1 MLFFSISLFAQSGNI
16 TGKVYDENGI
26 PLPGANIVLEGTT
39 YYGMSDLDGSFKLI
53 NVKEGSYKLSISFI
67 GYTSFEKDIEVKKGT
82 TQFYE
87 ARLVVSSEELDEV
100 YINAINSEQSK
111 SLSNQRANTNITN
124 IVSADQAGKFPDSNI
139 GESVRRIAG
148 ITIQNDQ
155 GEARN
160 IIIRGVSP
168 ALNNVQ
174 LNGERVPSAEGNN
187 RNVQMDLIP
196 ADMIQ
201 SIEVSK
207 TITPD
212 MQADAIG
219 GTVNLVTRASNEGQR
234 ISLTAGSGLSMFNNE
249 PIWNASAIYGNR
261 FLDSKLG
268 VIVSGSYQ
276 NIDYGSDNIE
286 YEWDYAGD
294 TEGDMPYVA
303 EHQIRQYYVQRVRK
317 SVSAT
322 LDYRFNPA
330 NTIYFKGIYN
340 NRNDWENRYRLVYK
354 DMELPS
360 NGQTEAEVERQTK
373 GGTPNNKNRRL
384 EDQRMWNI
392 QLGGDHLLGSLEMNW
407 KVTRSVASEDRPN
420 ERYIQ
425 FKSEDMLPVNIDMS
439 DLSFVSASPV
449 NYPDS
454 EGSLMELDEL
464 SEERQQTDEKNW
476 VARLDMT
483 KTFNQ
488 GDNASSLKFGG
499 RYDDKQKQRSNNYYE
514 YDDING
520 TYANMALL
528 ASDQIRNET
537 RDGFY
542 PGSQFVAGDFAT
554 PEFLGSLDLYDTN
567 QFEEEAKPDEFLPQ
581 NYVASEQVI
590 AGYAMLNQSLGKNF
604 SFIAGVRY
612 ENTQVDYQGYSFN
625 EDTEEATE
633 TFGENNY
640 DNFMPSIHARFAPSK
655 NSILRFAWSNTLAR
669 PNYYDLVPYEN
680 IVPEDREIEL
690 GNPDLSATTSMNFDL
705 MYEQYFDLLGVISG
719 GVFMKNL
726 NDFIYT
732 STYETTL
739 TVDGETNIYDASQSV
754 NGADARILG
763 VEIALQRSLDFIPG
777 KFFKNMNIFTNY
789 TYTHSEAN
797 GIEGRE
803 DGQQLEG
810 TATHM
815 FNGSV
820 AYDNKKLQIRVS
832 LNYASDYVDEFGKET
847 FYDRYYDEQ
856 LFVDV
861 NATYKIGDYFN
872 IFASATNLTNQEL
885 RYYQGRRANTMQAEY
900 YGPRLNLGVKW
911 NLF

>member
-1 MLFFSISLFAQSGNI
+1 M
-16 TGKVYDENGI
+16 
-26 PLPGANIVLEGTT
+26 
-39 YYGMSDLDGSFKLI
+39 
-53 NVKEGSYKLSISFI
+53 
-67 GYTSFEKDIEVKKGT
+67 
-82 TQFYE
+82 
-87 ARLVVSSEELDEV
+87 DEV

-261 FLDSKLG
+261 FFDSKLG

-303 EHQIRQYYVQRVRK
+303 EHQIRQYYIQRVRK

-360 NGQTEAEVERQTK
+360 NGRTEAEVERQTK

-384 EDQRMWNI
+384 EDQSMWNI

-488 GDNASSLKFGG
+488 GDKASSLKFGG
-499 RYDDKQKQRSNNYYE
+499 RYDDKQKQRS
-514 YDDING
+514 I
-520 TYANMALL
+520 TIMV
-528 ASDQIRNET
+528 T
-537 RDGFY
+537 
-542 PGSQFVAGDFAT
+542 
-554 PEFLGSLDLYDTN
+554 
-567 QFEEEAKPDEFLPQ
+567 
-581 NYVASEQVI
+581 
-590 AGYAMLNQSLGKNF
+590 
-604 SFIAGVRY
+604 
-612 ENTQVDYQGYSFN
+612 
-625 EDTEEATE
+625 
-633 TFGENNY
+633 
-640 DNFMPSIHARFAPSK
+640 
-655 NSILRFAWSNTLAR
+655 ILME
-669 PNYYDLVPYEN
+669 P
-680 IVPEDREIEL
+680 
-690 GNPDLSATTSMNFDL
+690 M
-705 MYEQYFDLLGVISG
+705 
-719 GVFMKNL
+719 
-726 NDFIYT
+726 
-732 STYETTL
+732 
-739 TVDGETNIYDASQSV
+739 
-754 NGADARILG
+754 RIWH
-763 VEIALQRSLDFIPG
+763 
-777 KFFKNMNIFTNY
+777 Y
-789 TYTHSEAN
+789 
-797 GIEGRE
+797 
-803 DGQQLEG
+803 
-810 TATHM
+810 
-815 FNGSV
+815 
-820 AYDNKKLQIRVS
+820 
-832 LNYASDYVDEFGKET
+832 
-847 FYDRYYDEQ
+847 
-856 LFVDV
+856 
-861 NATYKIGDYFN
+861 
-872 IFASATNLTNQEL
+872 
-885 RYYQGRRANTMQAEY
+885 
-900 YGPRLNLGVKW
+900 
-911 NLF
+911 